1 MATALLYEEP
11 GIATILVLS
20 SFLLLLNI
28 MNYVLNYLIYCGL
41 LGQIFDGVVWSQASL
56 LGDTSESLMVQ
67 IGYLSLVL
75 LAYEGKPGLHVPSH
89 CSSTDFCNRRTLNI
103 VLFRQS

>member
-11 GIATILVLS
+11 GIATIIVLS

-41 LGQIFDGVVWSQASL
+41 LGQ
-56 LGDTSESLMVQ
+56 
-67 IGYLSLVL
+67 
-75 LAYEGKPGLHVPSH
+75 
-89 CSSTDFCNRRTLNI
+89 C
-103 VLFRQS
+103 